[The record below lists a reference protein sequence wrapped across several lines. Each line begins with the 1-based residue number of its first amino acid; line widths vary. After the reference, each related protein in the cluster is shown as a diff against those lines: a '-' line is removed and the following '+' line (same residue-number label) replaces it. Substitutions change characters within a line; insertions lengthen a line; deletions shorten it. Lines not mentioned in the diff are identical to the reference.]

1 MATTTRPDTPQ
12 QPCADARARAAV
24 PPQAPSY
31 PVPLGVLLAAD
42 SPRTTGE
49 NLAHARTLA
58 ASETALPPIL
68 VHRPTMRIIDGTH
81 RVRAAILRQQAVIE
95 ARFFDGTPEEAFV
108 LAVESNTTHG
118 LALTLADRTAAAARI
133 LITHP
138 QWSDRAVA
146 ARTGLAA
153 KTVGALRRPLPPQAA
168 PPSPAA
174 PSAEPA
180 PAPTTAPAAPD
191 TAPATA
197 QAAHPGLPAAGQKP
211 APAADE
217 APAPVVVA
225 APVPPAPAGTARIG
239 RDGRVRPL
247 STAEGRREAARLI
260 AADPGA
266 SLRQIARRAGVSAG
280 TVRDVRRRAG
290 MGEDPVPPRMREREP
305 VVPAP
310 APPAAPGPR
319 VDLDSLVRNLCR
331 DPALRQ
337 SDNGRLLLRM
347 LDLHVAGTRDLPR
360 ILAAVPAHRAELVA
374 AAATECARAWQEMA
388 ARLRRPS

>member
-1 MATTTRPDTPQ
+1 MATTTRPDTPPQ
-12 QPCADARARAAV
+12 SCPEVRARAAV
-24 PPQAPSY
+24 SPQAPSY
-31 PVPLGVLLAAD
+31 QVPLGVLLAAD

-95 ARFFDGTPEEAFV
+95 AQFFDGTPEEAFV

-153 KTVGALRRPLPPQAA
+153 KTVGALRRPLPQQAA
-168 PPSPAA
+168 PASPPPVTAPAPPPAPPAVVVVDQAPAPVAA
-174 PSAEPA
+174 PEPA
-180 PAPTTAPAAPD
+180 PTASAP
-191 TAPATA
+191 
-197 QAAHPGLPAAGQKP
+197 P
-211 APAADE
+211 APAAS
-217 APAPVVVA
+217 
-225 APVPPAPAGTARIG
+225 GTARIG
-239 RDGRVRPL
+239 RDGRIRPL

-290 MGEDPVPPRMREREP
+290 LGEDPVPPRMREREP
-305 VVPAP
+305 AVSAP
-310 APPAAPGPR
+310 DPPAAPGPR

-360 ILAAVPAHRAELVA
+360 ILAAVPAHRAGLVA

-388 ARLRRPS
+388 ARLRPPS

>member
-1 MATTTRPDTPQ
+1 MATTTRPDPQ
-12 QPCADARARAAV
+12 QSCPEVRARAAV
-24 PPQAPSY
+24 SPQAPSY
-31 PVPLGVLLAAD
+31 EVPLGVLLAAD

-95 ARFFDGTPEEAFV
+95 AQFFDGTPEEAFV
-108 LAVESNTTHG
+108 LAVEFNTTHG

-153 KTVGALRRPLPPQAA
+153 KTVGALRRPLPQQAA
-168 PPSPAA
+168 PASPPPATAPPPAPPAVVVVDQAPAPVAA
-174 PSAEPA
+174 PEPA
-180 PAPTTAPAAPD
+180 PPAPAAP
-191 TAPATA
+191 AP
-197 QAAHPGLPAAGQKP
+197 P
-211 APAADE
+211 APAAS
-217 APAPVVVA
+217 
-225 APVPPAPAGTARIG
+225 GTARIG

-290 MGEDPVPPRMREREP
+290 LGEDPVPPRMREREP
-305 VVPAP
+305 AVSAP
-310 APPAAPGPR
+310 DPPAASGPR

-360 ILAAVPAHRAELVA
+360 ILAAVPAHRAGLVA

-388 ARLRRPS
+388 ARLRPPS

>member
-1 MATTTRPDTPQ
+1 MATTTRPDPQ
-12 QPCADARARAAV
+12 QSCPEVRARAAV
-24 PPQAPSY
+24 SPQAPSY
-31 PVPLGVLLAAD
+31 QVPLGVLLAAD

-95 ARFFDGTPEEAFV
+95 AQFFDGTPEEAFV
-108 LAVESNTTHG
+108 LAVEFNTTHG

-153 KTVGALRRPLPPQAA
+153 KTVGALRRPLPQQAA
-168 PPSPAA
+168 PASPPTPTATA
-174 PSAEPA
+174 PA
-180 PAPTTAPAAPD
+180 PAPPAVVVVDQAPAPVAAPEPAPTAPAPPAP
-191 TAPATA
+191 TAPAPPAPTA
-197 QAAHPGLPAAGQKP
+197 PAPP
-211 APAADE
+211 APAAS
-217 APAPVVVA
+217 
-225 APVPPAPAGTARIG
+225 GTARIG

-290 MGEDPVPPRMREREP
+290 LGEDPVPPRMREREP
-305 VVPAP
+305 AVSAP
-310 APPAAPGPR
+310 DPPAASGPR

-360 ILAAVPAHRAELVA
+360 ILAAVPAHRAGLVA

-388 ARLRRPS
+388 ARLRPPS

>member
-1 MATTTRPDTPQ
+1 M
-12 QPCADARARAAV
+12 
-24 PPQAPSY
+24 PPQEPSY
-31 PVPLGVLLAAD
+31 EVPLGVLLAAD

-81 RVRAAILRQQAVIE
+81 RVRAAIMRQQAVIQ
-95 ARFFDGTPEEAFV
+95 AQFFDGTPEDAFV
-108 LAVESNTTHG
+108 LSVESNTTHG

-138 QWSDRAVA
+138 QWSDRAIA

-153 KTVGALRRPLPPQAA
+153 KTVGALRRPARQQPA
-168 PPSPAA
+168 PAA
-174 PSAEPA
+174 PRPEPEPKPVSAPA
-180 PAPTTAPAAPD
+180 PAPAAAVAVAAAVTAPP
-191 TAPATA
+191 TPP
-197 QAAHPGLPAAGQKP
+197 PGS
-211 APAADE
+211 
-217 APAPVVVA
+217 
-225 APVPPAPAGTARIG
+225 ARIG

-260 AADPGA
+260 DADPGA
-266 SLRQIARRAGVSAG
+266 SLRQIARQAGVSAG

-290 MGEDPVPPRMREREP
+290 LGEDPVPPRMREREP
-305 VVPAP
+305 AGSAP
-310 APPAAPGPR
+310 APVTAPGPP
-319 VDLDSLVRNLCR
+319 VDLDTLVRNLCR

-347 LDLHVAGTRDLPR
+347 LDVQVAGARDLPR
-360 ILAAVPAHRAELVA
+360 ILAAVPPHRADLVA
-374 AAATECARAWQEMA
+374 AAATECARAWQELA
-388 ARLRRPS
+388 SRLRRPSERPAG